1 MIAIL
6 TVAGGYVAWRLA
18 RAAVRSLQGLPRTNE
33 DMIFF

>member
-6 TVAGGYVAWRLA
+6 AIAGTYVAWRLS